1 MVKQQ
6 NREIIRRSRLT
17 DNLLWLLR
25 WPRLL
30 CSWAINWV
38 FDTFFERIIE
48 IKIEDKSDVDFLAR
62 SFTAYLIHTIEM
74 IQPILLGN

>member
-1 MVKQQ
+1 M
-6 NREIIRRSRLT
+6 
-17 DNLLWLLR
+17 
-25 WPRLL
+25 
-30 CSWAINWV
+30 